1 MIDDTIS
8 IQQLGEISVVD
19 EHKQRIKISTLWAEK
34 TVVLVF
40 IRHFG

>member
-1 MIDDTIS
+1 MS
-8 IQQLGEISVVD
+8 VAQQLESIEVLD
-19 EHKQRIKISTLWAEK
+19 EQGQPHRLGTAWADQ